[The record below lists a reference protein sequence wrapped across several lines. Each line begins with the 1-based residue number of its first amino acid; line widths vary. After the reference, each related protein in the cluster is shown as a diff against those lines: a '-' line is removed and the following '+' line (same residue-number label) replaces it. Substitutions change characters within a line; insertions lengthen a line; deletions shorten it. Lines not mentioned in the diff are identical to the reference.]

1 MQEQASFLINY
12 PQLQILEL
20 GKHLGVVQLELDHP
34 FVKTF
39 LFGQVFPELG

>member
-1 MQEQASFLINY
+1 MQEYAFSLIKY

-20 GKHLGVVQLELDHP
+20 GKHLGVVQLELDHS

-39 LFGQVFPELG
+39 LFGQVFLKLG